1 LVMNLWR
8 PRLKF
13 AGISLTIVSAIG
25 YFLLMN
31 RFAVI
36 DTETTGFGK
45 TDRILEIGIV
55 LVDGNEI
62 VQEWETLINPERDI
76 SNSNIH
82 GITSELV
89 SLAPTFS
96 EVIDEISGFLD
107 GRIFVAHNVAFDTKM
122 LTFEF
127 GKANKE
133 INFGKPF
140 CTLQATKMKLEKAC
154 DEYGVKNLGAH
165 RALTDARATALILA
179 QVFTNKS
186 ETSPMKI
193 NDYDKKS
200 VARII
205 SRSAFDSAH
214 VGGQQHI
221 RRISRNHGTHGV
233 EGPLLS
239 YLDALSSLL
248 SDFKLTKD
256 ESSQLKIWAADL
268 GLTKKEIDRAN
279 SLFVDSIIE
288 AAERD
293 NYISPTERELLNRIS
308 SELGVE
314 IEHESPSIDQEIEVR
329 LVAGIRICFTGTARD
344 ENGKEITREFLE
356 SIAVTRGLEV
366 VSSVTKTSCDLLV
379 ASDKSSMSGKA
390 KKARD
395 YGITVISVSEFMERI

>member
-1 LVMNLWR
+1 
-8 PRLKF
+8 
-13 AGISLTIVSAIG
+13 
-25 YFLLMN
+25 MN
-31 RFAVI
+31 RFAVV

-89 SLAPTFS
+89 SIAPTFS
-96 EVIDEISGFLD
+96 EVINEISGFLD
-107 GRIFVAHNVAFDTKM
+107 GRIFVAHNVAFDTRM
-122 LTFEF
+122 LNHEF
-127 GKANKE
+127 DRVNRE
-133 INFGKPF
+133 IDFGKPF

-154 DEYGVKNLGAH
+154 EEYGVKNLGAH

-179 QVFTNKS
+179 QVFMTKNEALPVIIK
-186 ETSPMKI
+186 
-193 NDYDKKS
+193 NYDKKS

-205 SRSAFDSAH
+205 SRSAFDDTH

-221 RRISRNHGTHGV
+221 RRISRNHSTHGV

-256 ESSQLKIWAADL
+256 EGSQLEIWAADL
-268 GLTKKEIDRAN
+268 GLTKKEIESAN
-279 SLFVDSIIE
+279 SLFIKSIVD

-293 NYISPTERELLNRIS
+293 NYISPTERDLINRIS
-308 SELGVE
+308 TELGVE
-314 IEHESPSIDQEIEVR
+314 IEPDVSSNTQEFEIR
-329 LVAGIRICFTGTARD
+329 LGPGIKICFTGTARD
-344 ENGKEITREFLE
+344 EKGAEITREFLE
-356 SIAVTRGLEV
+356 SIALSRGLEI

>member
-1 LVMNLWR
+1 
-8 PRLKF
+8 
-13 AGISLTIVSAIG
+13 
-25 YFLLMN
+25 MN
-31 RFAVI
+31 RFAVV

-82 GITSELV
+82 GITSVLV

-96 EVIDEISGFLD
+96 DVIDEISGFLD

-122 LTFEF
+122 LNFEVNKVNRDIDF
-127 GKANKE
+127 G
-133 INFGKPF
+133 IPF

-179 QVFTNKS
+179 QVFTTKEESASVIVKN
-186 ETSPMKI
+186 
-193 NDYDKKS
+193 YDKKS

-205 SRSAFDSAH
+205 SRSAFDSNHA
-214 VGGQQHI
+214 GGQQNI
-221 RRISRNHGTHGV
+221 RRISRNHETHGA

-248 SDFKLTKD
+248 SDFELTKD
-256 ESSQLKIWAADL
+256 ERLQLDAWAADL
-268 GLTKKEIDRAN
+268 GLTKKEIESAN
-279 SLFVDSIIE
+279 SIFVKSIVE

-293 NYISPTERELLNRIS
+293 NYISPTERELITRIS
-308 SELGVE
+308 KELE
-314 IEHESPSIDQEIEVR
+314 IETVISSIANVDEIQVS
-329 LVAGIRICFTGTARD
+329 LTAGIRVCFTGTARD
-344 ENGKEITREFLE
+344 ENGAEITREFLE
-356 SIAVTRGLEV
+356 SIALSRGLEI

-395 YGITVISVSEFMERI
+395 YGISVISVPEFMERI

>member
-1 LVMNLWR
+1 
-8 PRLKF
+8 
-13 AGISLTIVSAIG
+13 
-25 YFLLMN
+25 MN

-89 SLAPTFS
+89 SIAPTFS

-107 GRIFVAHNVAFDTKM
+107 GRIFVAHNVAFDTRM
-122 LTFEF
+122 LKQEF
-127 GKANKE
+127 VKANRE
-133 INFGKPF
+133 IDFGIPF

-179 QVFTNKS
+179 QVFTNKN
-186 ETSPMKI
+186 ETAPLVIK
-193 NDYDKKS
+193 DYDKKS
-200 VARII
+200 VAHII
-205 SRSAFDSAH
+205 SRSAFDDTH

-233 EGPLLS
+233 DGPMLS

-248 SDFKLTKD
+248 SDFKLTQD

-268 GLTKKEIDRAN
+268 GLTKKQIESAN
-279 SLFVDSIIE
+279 SIFIKSIVE

-293 NYISPTERELLNRIS
+293 NYISPTERNLINRVS
-308 SELGVE
+308 AELGVE
-314 IEHESPSIDQEIEVR
+314 IELDSSVNAQEIEVN
-329 LVAGIRICFTGTARD
+329 LASGIKICFTGTARD
-344 ENGKEITREFLE
+344 ENGAEITREFLE
-356 SIAVTRGLEV
+356 SIAVSRGLV
-366 VSSVTKTSCDLLV
+366 IVSSVTKTSCDLLV

>member
-1 LVMNLWR
+1 
-8 PRLKF
+8 
-13 AGISLTIVSAIG
+13 
-25 YFLLMN
+25 MN
-31 RFAVI
+31 RFAVV

-96 EVIDEISGFLD
+96 DVIDEISGFLD

-122 LTFEF
+122 LNFEF
-127 GKANKE
+127 SKVNRE
-133 INFGKPF
+133 IDFGIPF

-179 QVFTNKS
+179 QVFTTKK
-186 ETSPMKI
+186 ETSSVIVKK
-193 NDYDKKS
+193 YDKKS

-205 SRSAFDSAH
+205 SRSAFDSNHA
-214 VGGQQHI
+214 GGQQNI
-221 RRISRNHGTHGV
+221 RRISRNHETHGA

-248 SDFKLTKD
+248 SDFELTKD
-256 ESSQLKIWAADL
+256 ERLQLDAWAADL
-268 GLTKKEIDRAN
+268 GLTKKEIKSAN
-279 SLFVDSIIE
+279 SIFIKSIVE

-293 NYISPTERELLNRIS
+293 NYISPTERELITRIS
-308 SELGVE
+308 KELEVETVIGSTANVDEIQVSLTSGVR
-314 IEHESPSIDQEIEVR
+314 V
-329 LVAGIRICFTGTARD
+329 CFTGTARD
-344 ENGKEITREFLE
+344 ENGAEITREFLE
-356 SIAVTRGLEV
+356 SIALSRGLEI

-395 YGITVISVSEFMERI
+395 YGISVISVSEFMERI

>member
-1 LVMNLWR
+1 
-8 PRLKF
+8 
-13 AGISLTIVSAIG
+13 
-25 YFLLMN
+25 MN

-82 GITSELV
+82 GIASELV

-122 LTFEF
+122 LKYEF
-127 GKANKE
+127 AKAKKE
-133 INFGKPF
+133 IDFGIPF
-140 CTLQATKMKLEKAC
+140 CTLQATKLKLEKAC
-154 DEYGVKNLGAH
+154 DAFGVKNLGAH

-179 QVFTNKS
+179 QVFNTGK
-186 ETSPMKI
+186 ETSPVVIK
-193 NDYDKKS
+193 NYDKKS

-205 SRSAFDSAH
+205 SRSAFDDNHA
-214 VGGQQHI
+214 GGQQHI
-221 RRISRNHGTHGV
+221 RRISRNHETHGA

-256 ESSQLKIWAADL
+256 ESSQLKVWAADL
-268 GLTKKEIDRAN
+268 GLSKKEIENAN
-279 SLFVDSIIE
+279 SIFIKSIIE

-293 NYISPTERELLNRIS
+293 NYISPTERDLIDRIS
-308 SELGVE
+308 IELGVKIE
-314 IEHESPSIDQEIEVR
+314 IDLNSKAQEIEVK
-329 LVAGIRICFTGTARD
+329 LVSGIRVCFTGTARD
-344 ENGKEITREFLE
+344 ENGTEITRDYLE
-356 SIAVTRGLEV
+356 SIAQSRGFEV

-395 YGITVISVSEFMERI
+395 YGISVISVSEFMERI

>member
-1 LVMNLWR
+1 
-8 PRLKF
+8 
-13 AGISLTIVSAIG
+13 
-25 YFLLMN
+25 MN
-31 RFAVI
+31 RFAVV

-122 LTFEF
+122 LNFEF
-127 GKANKE
+127 TKGNKE
-133 INFGKPF
+133 IDFGIPF

-179 QVFTNKS
+179 QVFTNKN
-186 ETSPMKI
+186 ETSSVIVK
-193 NDYDKKS
+193 NYDKKS

-205 SRSAFDSAH
+205 SRSAFDSNHA
-214 VGGQQHI
+214 GGQQNI
-221 RRISRNHGTHGV
+221 RRISRNHETHGA

-248 SDFKLTKD
+248 SDFELTKD
-256 ESSQLKIWAADL
+256 ERLQLDAWAADL
-268 GLTKKEIDRAN
+268 GLTKKEIESAN
-279 SLFVDSIIE
+279 SIFIKSIVE

-293 NYISPTERELLNRIS
+293 NYVSPTERELITRIS
-308 SELGVE
+308 KELGIETVIGSTTNVDE
-314 IEHESPSIDQEIEVR
+314 IQVSLTS
-329 LVAGIRICFTGTARD
+329 GIRVCFTGTARD
-344 ENGKEITREFLE
+344 ESGAEITREFLE
-356 SIAVTRGLEV
+356 SIALSRGLEI

-395 YGITVISVSEFMERI
+395 YGISVISVSEFMERI

>member
-1 LVMNLWR
+1 
-8 PRLKF
+8 
-13 AGISLTIVSAIG
+13 
-25 YFLLMN
+25 MN

-89 SLAPTFS
+89 SIAPTFS

-107 GRIFVAHNVAFDTKM
+107 GRIFVAHNVAFDTRM
-122 LTFEF
+122 LKQEF
-127 GKANKE
+127 VKANRE
-133 INFGKPF
+133 IDFGIPF

-179 QVFTNKS
+179 QVFTNKN
-186 ETSPMKI
+186 ETAPLAIK
-193 NDYDKKS
+193 DYDKKS

-205 SRSAFDSAH
+205 SRSAFDDTH

-233 EGPLLS
+233 DGHMLS

-248 SDFKLTKD
+248 SDFKLTQD

-268 GLTKKEIDRAN
+268 GLTKKQIESAN
-279 SLFVDSIIE
+279 SIFIKSIVE

-293 NYISPTERELLNRIS
+293 NYISPTERNLINRVS
-308 SELGVE
+308 AELGVE
-314 IEHESPSIDQEIEVR
+314 IELDSSVNTQEIEVN
-329 LVAGIRICFTGTARD
+329 LASGIKICFTGTARD
-344 ENGKEITREFLE
+344 ENGAEITREFLE
-356 SIAVTRGLEV
+356 SIAVSRGLV
-366 VSSVTKTSCDLLV
+366 IVPSVTKTSCDLLV

>member
-1 LVMNLWR
+1 
-8 PRLKF
+8 
-13 AGISLTIVSAIG
+13 
-25 YFLLMN
+25 MN

-36 DTETTGFGK
+36 DTETTGLGK

-82 GITSELV
+82 GIASELV

-96 EVIDEISGFLD
+96 EVIDEISSFLD
-107 GRIFVAHNVAFDTKM
+107 GRILVAHNAAFDIKM
-122 LTFEF
+122 LKYEF
-127 GKANKE
+127 DKASRE
-133 INFGKPF
+133 IDFGIPF
-140 CTLQATKMKLEKAC
+140 CTLRATNLKLEKAC
-154 DEYGVKNLGAH
+154 EEYGVKNLGAH

-179 QVFTNKS
+179 QVFTSEK
-186 ETSPMKI
+186 ETSPVTVA
-193 NDYDKKS
+193 NYDKKS

-205 SRSAFDSAH
+205 SRSAFDEAH
-214 VGGQQHI
+214 LGGQQHI
-221 RRISRNHGTHGV
+221 RRISRNHETHGA

-256 ESSQLKIWAADL
+256 ESVQLKVWASDL
-268 GLTKKEIDRAN
+268 GLSNKEIEIAN
-279 SLFVDSIIE
+279 SMFIKSIIE

-293 NYISPTERELLNRIS
+293 NYISPTELDLLKRIS
-308 SELGVE
+308 SELRVKLE
-314 IEHESPSIDQEIEVR
+314 LDLNSDAQKMEVS
-329 LVAGIRICFTGTARD
+329 LETGIRICFTGTARD
-344 ENGKEITREFLE
+344 ESGAEITREYLE
-356 SIAVTRGLEV
+356 SIAISRGLEV
-366 VSSVTKTSCDLLV
+366 VSSVTKSSCDLLV

>member
-1 LVMNLWR
+1 
-8 PRLKF
+8 
-13 AGISLTIVSAIG
+13 
-25 YFLLMN
+25 MN
-31 RFAVI
+31 RFAVV

-122 LTFEF
+122 LNFEF
-127 GKANKE
+127 TKGNRE
-133 INFGKPF
+133 IDFGIPF

-179 QVFTNKS
+179 QVFTNKN
-186 ETSPMKI
+186 ETSSVIVK
-193 NDYDKKS
+193 NYDKKS

-205 SRSAFDSAH
+205 SRSAFDSNHA
-214 VGGQQHI
+214 GGQQNI
-221 RRISRNHGTHGV
+221 RRISRNHETHGA

-248 SDFKLTKD
+248 SDFELTKD
-256 ESSQLKIWAADL
+256 ERLQLDAWAADL
-268 GLTKKEIDRAN
+268 GLTKKEIESAN
-279 SLFVDSIIE
+279 SIFIKSIVE

-293 NYISPTERELLNRIS
+293 NYVSPTERELITRIS
-308 SELGVE
+308 KELGIETVIGSTTNVDE
-314 IEHESPSIDQEIEVR
+314 IQVSLTS
-329 LVAGIRICFTGTARD
+329 GIRVCFTGTARD
-344 ENGKEITREFLE
+344 ESGAEITREFLE
-356 SIAVTRGLEV
+356 SIAVSRGLEI

-395 YGITVISVSEFMERI
+395 YGISVISVSEFMERI

>member
-1 LVMNLWR
+1 
-8 PRLKF
+8 
-13 AGISLTIVSAIG
+13 
-25 YFLLMN
+25 MN

-89 SLAPTFS
+89 SIAPTFS

-107 GRIFVAHNVAFDTKM
+107 GRIFVAHNVAFDTRM
-122 LTFEF
+122 LKQEF
-127 GKANKE
+127 VKANRE
-133 INFGKPF
+133 IDFGIPF

-179 QVFTNKS
+179 QVFTNKN
-186 ETSPMKI
+186 ETAPLVIK
-193 NDYDKKS
+193 DYDKKS

-205 SRSAFDSAH
+205 SRSAFDDTH

-233 EGPLLS
+233 DGHMLS

-248 SDFKLTKD
+248 SDFKLTQD

-268 GLTKKEIDRAN
+268 GLTKKQIESAN
-279 SLFVDSIIE
+279 SIFIKSIVE

-293 NYISPTERELLNRIS
+293 NYISPTERNLINRVS
-308 SELGVE
+308 AELGVE
-314 IEHESPSIDQEIEVR
+314 IELDSSVNTQEIEVN
-329 LVAGIRICFTGTARD
+329 LASGIKICFTGTARD
-344 ENGKEITREFLE
+344 ENGAEITREFLE
-356 SIAVTRGLEV
+356 SIAVSRGLV
-366 VSSVTKTSCDLLV
+366 IVPSVTKTSCDLLV